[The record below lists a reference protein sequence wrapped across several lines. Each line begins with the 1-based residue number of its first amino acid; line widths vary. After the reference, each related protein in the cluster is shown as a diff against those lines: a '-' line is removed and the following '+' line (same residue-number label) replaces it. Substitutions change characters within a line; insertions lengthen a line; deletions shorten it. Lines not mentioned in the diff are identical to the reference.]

1 MKTLNLNTGKT
12 LSRTVLII
20 TAIMISS
27 GIYAQKSLN
36 SFYLNKYTAEL
47 FQSTNEIISALNSSK
62 EQKAFYEEDI
72 LLEEW
77 MIDLESWANKM
88 DSSRNQAPANN
99 NNRGINEENEVL
111 LENEL
116 ELEDWM
122 LHADWIQIEYVE
134 EEELTLE
141 AWMMYPKMWNIY
153 ACK

>member
-1 MKTLNLNTGKT
+1 MKTQNLNTGKI

-88 DSSRNQAPANN
+88 DSSKNQAPANN
-99 NNRGINEENEVL
+99 TRGVNEENEVL

-122 LHADWIQIEYVE
+122 LNSDWIQVEFVE
-134 EEELTLE
+134 EEDLTLE

>member
-1 MKTLNLNTGKT
+1 MKTLNLNTGKI
-12 LSRTVLII
+12 LSKTVLLI

-36 SFYLNKYTAEL
+36 SFHLNKYTAEL

-77 MIDLESWANKM
+77 MIDLESWANQM
-88 DSSRNQAPANN
+88 DSSKNQSPANN
-99 NNRGINEENEVL
+99 NTQEVNEENEVI

-122 LHADWIQIEYVE
+122 LHIDWIQLEYFE
-134 EEELTLE
+134 EEELTME
-141 AWMMYPKMWNIY
+141 TWMIYPKMWNIY